1 MSDTQDN
8 NFYAVMLIDDNE
20 IDNLINQKMIEAA
33 NITKHI
39 YTHTGA
45 RSAIEFLKN
54 VEKLEDLS
62 DQILPDVIFLDIDM
76 PLMDG
81 FQFLDEFEKLQDTTK
96 SRCKIVMLTS
106 SINPQ
111 DVNKSKE
118 YAYVKKY
125 INKPLSQEN
134 LEKLEV

>member
-1 MSDTQDN
+1 MSGLDDKKY
-8 NFYAVMLIDDNE
+8 FAVMLIDDNE

-33 NITKHI
+33 NITQHI

-54 VEKLEDLS
+54 IEKLNEEANE
-62 DQILPDVIFLDIDM
+62 ILPDIIFLDIDM

-81 FQFLDEFEKLQDTTK
+81 FQFLDEFEKLKDTTK
-96 SRCKIVMLTS
+96 EKCKIVMLTS

-111 DVNKSKE
+111 DMSKSKE
-118 YAYVKKY
+118 YNVLKY
-125 INKPLSQEN
+125 FNKPLSQET
-134 LEKLEV
+134 LEKLDI

>member
-1 MSDTQDN
+1 MSNTNEN

-33 NITKHI
+33 CITQHI

-54 VEKLEDLS
+54 IEKLD
-62 DQILPDVIFLDIDM
+62 DVANQILPDVIFLDIDM

-81 FQFLDEFEKLQDTTK
+81 FQFLDEFEKLKETSK
-96 SRCKIVMLTS
+96 KKCKIVMLTS

-134 LEKLEV
+134 LENFEL

>member
-1 MSDTQDN
+1 MSEKRYHT
-8 NFYAVMLIDDNE
+8 VMLIDDNE

-33 NITKHI
+33 NISEHI

-54 VEKLEDLS
+54 LEKLKDVADS
-62 DQILPDVIFLDIDM
+62 VLPEVIFLDIDM

-81 FQFLDEFEKLQDTTK
+81 FQFLEEFEKLSKETVTK
-96 SRCKIVMLTS
+96 CKIVMLTS

-118 YAYVKKY
+118 YTYVKSY
-125 INKPLSQEN
+125 INKPLSQET
-134 LEKLEV
+134 LEKLTV